1 MSAAK
6 NLPKEYKV
14 GVFEAKGE
22 PIKFKQVKLELPKS
36 GEVSLTAPSSPPPGT
51 CPQLTLHPRF

>member
-1 MSAAK
+1 MAP

-22 PIKFKQVKLELPKS
+22 PIKFKQVKLELPKP
-36 GEVSLTAPSSPPPGT
+36 GEVPFPQPSSHSVSSAHGS
-51 CPQLTLHPRF
+51 RSW